1 MKIVVVG
8 AGRTGR
14 RVVEHLSK
22 NHDVIVV
29 DKDPETIEELQD
41 LDVLTVEGDGSIPDT
56 LEEAE
61 VAEADYLIATTNDDT
76 VNIIVC
82 SLAKM
87 IGDPFTIARVK
98 RMEYLRLWGRG
109 RKALGVNLMVSSIPL
124 VAKSIANVIGFSGL
138 RVLRDL
144 YGPLFVGDAV
154 DVPEGVWSVEVA
166 GRRVVV
172 GTLEELERA
181 YSPTKHSRVLILG
194 ASEMGVLLGEMLLHK
209 GCDVKIVE
217 RDKAKAEKA
226 ASVLEDATL
235 VVGNP
240 LSTTLWKEEELD
252 EADVAVAA
260 FDSDEETLMGGMLS
274 IDRGIERTFAI
285 VHDGGLIRLFE
296 GAGLIAVSPEVV
308 TADRIV
314 LATRG
319 RKVLGL
325 VAAIP
330 GVRVLAIEVDESLE
344 GREPSELPGI
354 LGPVLRKG
362 EVILPTAV
370 FHLQKGDIVT
380 LILEE
385 ERAGELVL

>member
-1 MKIVVVG
+1 MKIVVG

-29 DKDPETIEELQD
+29 DKDPDVIDELQE

-61 VAEADYLIATTNDDT
+61 VSEADYLIATTNDDT
-76 VNIIVC
+76 VNIVVC

-87 IGDPFTIARVK
+87 IGDPFTIARVR

-109 RKALGVNLMVSSIPL
+109 RRALGVNLMVSSIPL

-154 DVPEGVWSVEVA
+154 EVPEGVWSVEVA

-181 YSPTKHSRVLILG
+181 YSPAKHNKVLILG
-194 ASEMGVLLGEMLLHK
+194 ASEVGVLLGEMLLRK

-217 RDKAKAEKA
+217 RDRGRAETA
-226 ASVLEDATL
+226 ASALEDATV

-240 LSTTLWKEEELD
+240 FSPTLWKDEELD
-252 EADVAVAA
+252 EADVAVSA
-260 FDSDEETLMGGMLS
+260 FDSDEEALMGGMLS
-274 IDRGIERTFAI
+274 IDRGIERVFAT

-296 GAGLIAVSPEVV
+296 RAGLIAVSPEVV

-314 LATRG
+314 FATRG
-319 RKVLGL
+319 KKVLGL
-325 VAAIP
+325 VASIP
-330 GVRVLAIEVDESLE
+330 GVRVLAVEVDESLD

-354 LGPVLRKG
+354 VGPVLRNG

-370 FHLQKGDIVT
+370 FHLQRGDVVT

-385 ERAGELVL
+385 ERAGELML